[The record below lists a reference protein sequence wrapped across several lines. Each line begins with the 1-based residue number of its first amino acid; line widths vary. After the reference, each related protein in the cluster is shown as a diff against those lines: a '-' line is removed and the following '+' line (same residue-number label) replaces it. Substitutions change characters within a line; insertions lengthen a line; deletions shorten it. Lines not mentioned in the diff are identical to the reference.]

1 MKTLTTLI
9 FAITLPLVALAGNP
23 QAVESEIV
31 EMERAFNEAYAT
43 NQVDTY
49 FSFYAEDATL
59 FFYGERQ
66 PVALY
71 RKDWHDM
78 INAGGAV
85 VRNDVSDMQVRVLP
99 GGKAA
104 VASSFVDNSTR
115 SPDGDVTTE
124 RDYESNVWQKIDGEW
139 KVVSLHY
146 NEIAVD

>member
-1 MKTLTTLI
+1 MKNLTTII

-23 QAVESEIV
+23 EAVESEIV

-85 VRNDVSDMQVRVLP
+85 VRNDVSDMQVRVLL

-104 VASSFVDNSTR
+104 VVSSFVDNSTR
-115 SPDGDVTTE
+115 SPDGDVTTV
-124 RDYESNVWQKIDGEW
+124 RAYESNVWQKIDGEW